1 MVFWKKDKGAGG
13 AKRSKKKIIMIVL
26 AFALLLGGANA
37 GVYYWFLAPPP
48 KPKALQP
55 GKVVALDAI
64 TVNLNDG
71 HYLKVRIALQ
81 TTKDVKE
88 APDGSKAL
96 DITIAQFSNR
106 SVGELSS
113 NPAREQ
119 MKSQL
124 RKKITEAYPGEVMDV
139 FLTEFVM
146 Q

>member
-1 MVFWKKDKGAGG
+1 MMFWKKKSGG
-13 AKRSKKKIIMIVL
+13 ESKRSRKKIVLIVL
-26 AFALLLGGANA
+26 AIMLAIGGANA
-37 GVYYWFLAPPP
+37 GFYYWYLAPPP

-55 GKVVALDAI
+55 GKVVGLDAI
-64 TVNLNDG
+64 TVNLSDG
-71 HYLKVRIALQ
+71 HYLKIRIALQ
-81 TTKDVKE
+81 TTKDLKE
-88 APDGSKAL
+88 PPDGSKAL

-119 MKSQL
+119 AKAQL
-124 RKKITEAYPGEVMDV
+124 RKKITEAYPGQVMDV